1 MEMAAVVV
9 AVGWVL
15 GTEAGSI
22 PEINSQV
29 VVVVGT
35 RAALLMGSCT
45 SHVPASQ
52 DGGTLLVG
60 KRRSFRSPAAPCPS
74 ALACTSS
81 TDKVC
86 SSLPLPEVEETSPA
100 APPFSILVLQ
110 HKCPGQAARACKVD
124 SAFAVSAQDDQQLR
138 VRR

>member
-60 KRRSFRSPAAPCPS
+60 KRRSFRSPAAQCPG
-74 ALACTSS
+74 AWGYILAFRRTLEL
-81 TDKVC
+81 
-86 SSLPLPEVEETSPA
+86 LPLPK
-100 APPFSILVLQ
+100 SI
-110 HKCPGQAARACKVD
+110 
-124 SAFAVSAQDDQQLR
+124 
-138 VRR
+138 